1 MSKHPPR
8 GKSSRISRKESP
20 GLTPGETESVDT
32 TVNRFLCGDL
42 DIRIDRDGLW
52 FYHGSPIGRKELV
65 RLFASVLHKDE
76 EGRYWLI
83 TPAEKGEIQVEDA
96 PFMAVEMFVEG
107 VGEAQSVG
115 FRTNVDDI
123 VNVDSDHPIRV
134 INDSLTGEPSPY
146 VMVREGLEAKLTRSV
161 FYEMVEKGVEV
172 TQDGDQILGI
182 WSNKTFFQIGKLDAD
197 A

>member
-1 MSKHPPR
+1 MSKHPPPVE
-8 GKSSRISRKESP
+8 SSESP
-20 GLTPGETESVDT
+20 KKTSELAESVDS

-42 DIRIDRDGLW
+42 DIRIDQDGQW

-65 RLFASVLHKDE
+65 RLFASVLHKDKD
-76 EGRYWLI
+76 GRYWLI
-83 TPAEKGEIQVEDA
+83 TPAEKGEIQVEDV

-107 VGEAQSVG
+107 SGKSQTIG

-134 INDSLTGEPSPY
+134 VNDSLTGEPSPY
-146 VMVREGLEAKLTRSV
+146 VMVRDGLEAKLTRPV
-161 FYEMVEKGVEV
+161 FYEMVENGVEV
-172 TQDGDQILGI
+172 TEDGVQILGI
-182 WSNKTFFQIGKLDAD
+182 WSDKTFFQIGKLDPD